1 MGVADSLMHE
11 EEEEGEK
18 KKGRK
23 HSQLNQNKGWRH
35 EKGAVK
41 PKHCQ
46 VKIDLPD
53 KSDPHSDDRY
63 TPRMMGGRSDQVK
76 KRGGGRGN
84 QEEQRSGE
92 ETERKPRER

>member
-1 MGVADSLMHE
+1 M
-11 EEEEGEK
+11 
-18 KKGRK
+18 
-23 HSQLNQNKGWRH
+23 
-35 EKGAVK
+35 K

-76 KRGGGRGN
+76 KRGGGGGN
-84 QEEQRSGE
+84 REEQRSGE
-92 ETERKPRER
+92 EKERKPRER